1 MKKRLLGVG
10 LSILLAA
17 GLAGC
22 QTEGKKETQSAPA
35 ETASE
40 TAGAESAAE
49 KTEEAAKTVDPKS
62 VKLAYVSMNLANPW
76 NATVKKGFEAAC
88 EELGCEYISIDS
100 EYKVD
105 KQVASLESLVND
117 KYSGF
122 VFTPIDPNATWDI
135 VEQAKAQGVAT
146 ATIAQQQD
154 NVNLI

>member
-62 VKLAYVSMNLANPW
+62 QPVRNWA
-76 NATVKKGFEAAC
+76 
-88 EELGCEYISIDS
+88 
-100 EYKVD
+100 
-105 KQVASLESLVND
+105 VNI
-117 KYSGF
+117 F
-122 VFTPIDPNATWDI
+122 L
-135 VEQAKAQGVAT
+135 
-146 ATIAQQQD
+146 
-154 NVNLI
+154 LIRNIR